1 MSERPVKKRGSRQLW
16 AGAALFCWLT
26 ILLVLGFSM
35 SREQQTVR
43 AELVAR
49 QGQLHELDRI
59 LQIVREGARLGC
71 IRARDFRDQLE
82 ARRFPAIPTSRGGSK
97 DSMQFSIVLAS
108 GENAWLDISRSD
120 KGAWLARTGLV
131 SGFQEMELRAWL
143 HPIRGAR

>member
-1 MSERPVKKRGSRQLW
+1 MSERHVKKRGSRQLW
-16 AGAALFCWLT
+16 AGAALLCWLT

-82 ARRFPAIPTSRGGSK
+82 ARRFPAIPTSRGGSN

-143 HPIRGAR
+143 HPIRGSR